1 MHLHGPHV
9 QAENGQPPERM
20 PTKHVV
26 IVPPGKTVSVML
38 TADEPGEWA
47 LHCHLLNHMIS
58 GMMAKVT
65 IAAEGAP

>member
-1 MHLHGPHV
+1 M
-9 QAENGQPPERM
+9 
-20 PTKHVV
+20 
-26 IVPPGKTVSVML
+26 SVLL

-65 IAAEGAP
+65 IGERARAMIALLLAAAPRA